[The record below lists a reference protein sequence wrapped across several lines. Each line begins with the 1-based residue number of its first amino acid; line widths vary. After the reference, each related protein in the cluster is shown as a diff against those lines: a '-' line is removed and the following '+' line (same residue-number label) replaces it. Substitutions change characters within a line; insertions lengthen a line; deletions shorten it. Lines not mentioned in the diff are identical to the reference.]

1 MRAIVLPE
9 YGPASALQLRTLPD
23 PTPGANEIAVRMAG
37 ASVNPIDWKQRGGAY
52 HAFMPLKLPAVL
64 GRDVSGTVAAVG
76 PGVTAFAPGDRVLGR
91 VPGGGYAELVV
102 APLDAWARLPAKLD
116 LADAG
121 ALPLVLLTGAQLA
134 EEAVDARAGE
144 TILVTGATGAVG
156 RVAVFAARA
165 RGAKVWAGVRGKHAA
180 AARELGVDGVVVLDD
195 GGGDV
200 ARLPALDGIANT
212 IFGDPIQALL
222 GKLKPVGK
230 IGSVVGP
237 PAGAEERGFVVRA
250 FMTRNDPKRLGELA
264 QAVSDGKLVVPIAKR
279 FPLAEARAAHE
290 LAEAG
295 ADGKVL
301 LLG

>member
-1 MRAIVLPE
+1 MRAIILPE
-9 YGPASALQLRTLPD
+9 YGPASALQLGTLPD

-37 ASVNPIDWKQRGGAY
+37 ASLNPIDWKQRSGALKAY
-52 HAFMPLKLPAVL
+52 MPLALPAVL

-76 PGVTAFAPGDRVLGR
+76 PGVTGFAVGDRVLGR
-91 VPGGGYAELVV
+91 VPGGGYAEIVV
-102 APLDAWARLPAKLD
+102 APLDSWARLPETLD

-121 ALPLVLLTGAQLA
+121 ALPLVLLTGAQLV

-144 TILVTGATGAVG
+144 TILVTGATGGVG
-156 RVAVFAARA
+156 RVAVFAANV
-165 RGAKVWAGVRGKHAA
+165 RGANVWAAVRGKHAA
-180 AARELGVDGVVVLDD
+180 AARELGVSGVVVLDD

-212 IFGDPIQALL
+212 IFGDTVQTLL
-222 GKLKPVGK
+222 GKLKPGGK
-230 IGSVVGP
+230 IGSVVGE
-237 PAGAEERGFVVRA
+237 PAGAAERGFVVRA
-250 FMTRNDPKRLGELA
+250 FLTRNDPKRLGELA
-264 QAVSDGKLVVPIAKR
+264 QAVADGKLVIPIAKR

>member
-23 PTPGANEIAVRMAG
+23 PTPGPNEIVVRMAG
-37 ASVNPIDWKQRGGAY
+37 ASINPIDWKQRGGAY
-52 HAFMPLKLPAVL
+52 HQYMPLEMPAVL
-64 GRDVSGTVAAVG
+64 GRDASGTVAAVG
-76 PGVTAFAPGDRVLGR
+76 PGVTAFVVGDRVLGR
-91 VPGGGYAELVV
+91 VKGGYAELVV
-102 APLDAWARLPAKLD
+102 APVSAWARLPAKLD

-144 TILVTGATGAVG
+144 TILVTGATGSVG
-156 RVAVFAARA
+156 RVAVYAAKA
-165 RGAKVWAGVRGKHAA
+165 RGAKVYAGVRGKQRAEA
-180 AARELGVDGVVVLDD
+180 LKLGADGVVALDD
-195 GGGDV
+195 D
-200 ARLPALDGIANT
+200 AELAKLPTLDGIADTVGGET
-212 IFGDPIQALL
+212 IQKLL
-222 GKLKPVGK
+222 AKLAPGGK

-237 PAGAEERGFVVRA
+237 PPGAQERGFVVRA
-250 FMTRNDPKRLGELA
+250 FLAHDDSKRLGELA
-264 QAVSDGKLVVPIAKR
+264 QAVADGKLSIPIAKR

-290 LAEAG
+290 LAEKG